1 MAMATGG
8 KKGGMSDINITPLI
22 DVMLVLL
29 IIFMVVTPLTQKGL
43 DVELPESADKV
54 ENSQPDPNQLVLDI
68 DPNGQ
73 VTINK
78 QPVNWDELPLRIRD
92 IFETR
97 SDKTIFLRAAPT
109 LKYGQVVAILD
120 VAKGNGVERV
130 GIVPNDQFGRL
141 RRRPLTSRARNR
153 FRIERTETRGE
164 SEGSCPSDFPLFFE
178 QSLRTNIFESDLEDA
193 PSAVPGTTDRLASV
207 KS

>member
-1 MAMATGG
+1 MAMATAR
-8 KKGGMSDINITPLI
+8 KKGGPTSDINVTPLI

-43 DVELPESADKV
+43 DVELPESA
-54 ENSQPDPNQLVLDI
+54 ENLPETEPDPNQLVLDI
-68 DPNGQ
+68 DVNGQ

-78 QPVNWDELPLRIRD
+78 QPVNMDELPLRIRD

-109 LKYGQVVAILD
+109 LTYGDVVSVLD

-130 GIVPNDQFGRL
+130 GIVPPGEGGIGGG
-141 RRRPLTSRARNR
+141 SR
-153 FRIERTETRGE
+153 
-164 SEGSCPSDFPLFFE
+164 
-178 QSLRTNIFESDLEDA
+178 
-193 PSAVPGTTDRLASV
+193 
-207 KS
+207 

>member
-1 MAMATGG
+1 MAMSTGS
-8 KKGGMSDINITPLI
+8 KNKGPNSDINVTPLI

-43 DVELPESADKV
+43 DVELPESADNV
-54 ENSQPDPNQLVLDI
+54 EQSAPDPNQLVLDI
-68 DPNGQ
+68 DVNGQ

-97 SDKTIFLRAAPT
+97 ADKTIFLRASPT
-109 LKYGQVVAILD
+109 LTYGEVVAVLD

-130 GIVPNDQFGRL
+130 GIVPPDPGSVGGG
-141 RRRPLTSRARNR
+141 SR
-153 FRIERTETRGE
+153 
-164 SEGSCPSDFPLFFE
+164 
-178 QSLRTNIFESDLEDA
+178 
-193 PSAVPGTTDRLASV
+193 
-207 KS
+207 

>member
-1 MAMATGG
+1 MSTG
-8 KKGGMSDINITPLI
+8 KKSGAMSDPNVTPLI

-43 DVELPESADKV
+43 DVELPESAD
-54 ENSQPDPNQLVLDI
+54 NLPDAPPDPNQLVLDI

-78 QPVNWDELPLRIRD
+78 QPVNIDELPLRIRD

-97 SDKTIFLRAAPT
+97 ADKTIFLRAAPT
-109 LKYGQVVAILD
+109 LTYGDVVSVLD

-130 GIVPNDQFGRL
+130 GIVPPDPGSIGGGGR
-141 RRRPLTSRARNR
+141 
-153 FRIERTETRGE
+153 
-164 SEGSCPSDFPLFFE
+164 
-178 QSLRTNIFESDLEDA
+178 
-193 PSAVPGTTDRLASV
+193 
-207 KS
+207 